1 MSGVSGL
8 KPQKRIRGPTV
19 GHIPGNYCQTSSRD
33 LRIGRVLP
41 SLALA
46 ELAHQLLKK

>member
-1 MSGVSGL
+1 MSGLRGL
-8 KPQKRIRGPTV
+8 NSQKRIRGPTT

-33 LRIGRVLP
+33 LRIGSVLP